1 MKKIFVF
8 VLIFT
13 SLFILFAIPS
23 FAADKGEE
31 YWQDFT
37 ELVPE
42 GTVDKDMDNAA
53 ESVGIKA
60 LLLEIINAISGES
73 GAVFS
78 FLAMLFGLS
87 LLIALAECRGLG
99 EKNELS
105 RYTSA
110 GVSTVCAFFIFK
122 AIYGICL
129 TVSGSIAEI
138 SAVFSGLIPI
148 ASGILAAGGAVNSAA
163 MQAFNMNL
171 ALGTVSYVSSS
182 LLIPLVLALISLA
195 LVSSVDGGAV
205 TAVAKWIKGAF
216 AWIIG
221 IGTAV
226 IIGAVSMQSI
236 ITGAQDSAYLRAAK
250 YAATGMIPVVG
261 STVSAALTT
270 LAGGLSY
277 VKSTVGVLSVML
289 IVVLATAP
297 LISLLLYR
305 MCFSITISF
314 LELVGAGGGAKTF
327 TAFRSAFDALIS
339 VYALSAL
346 IYIAEIIVFLRSG
359 VTVFG

>member
-1 MKKIFVF
+1 MKKIFMC
-8 VLIFT
+8 VLIFAT
-13 SLFILFAIPS
+13 LFLLFAAPAL
-23 FAADKGEE
+23 AADKSEE

-37 ELVPE
+37 EIVPE
-42 GTVDKDMDNAA
+42 DSGIGNIESAA

-60 LLLEIINAISGES
+60 LLGEILSAVSDGSGE
-73 GAVFS
+73 VLP

-87 LLIALAECRGLG
+87 LLVALGECRGD
-99 EKNELS
+99 KSSLS
-105 RYTSA
+105 RHTSA
-110 GVSTVCAFFIFK
+110 GVLTVCAFFIFK
-122 AIYGICL
+122 AIYGICR
-129 TVSGSIAEI
+129 TVSGSIEEL
-138 SAVFSGLIPI
+138 SAIFSGLIPI

-163 MQAFNMNL
+163 AQAFNMNV
-171 ALGTVSYVSSS
+171 ALGAVSYASSS
-182 LLIPLVLALISLA
+182 LLTPLVFALISLA

-216 AWIIG
+216 GWILG

-270 LAGGLSY
+270 LTGGLSY
-277 VKSTVGVLSVML
+277 VKNTVGVLSVML

-305 MCFSITISF
+305 TCFSVSISF
-314 LELVGAGGGAKTF
+314 LELVGASGGAKTF
-327 TAFRSAFDALIS
+327 SAFRSAFDALIS

-346 IYIAEIIVFLRSG
+346 IYVSEIIVFIRSG

>member
-1 MKKIFVF
+1 MKKI
-8 VLIFT
+8 LICAFMVAT
-13 SLFILFAIPS
+13 LFMLLATPS
-23 FAADKGEE
+23 FASDKSEE

-42 GTVDKDMDNAA
+42 GTVDGNMENAA

-60 LLLEIINAISGES
+60 LLGEILSAISDRSGEIF
-73 GAVFS
+73 A

-87 LLIALAECRGLG
+87 LLIALAECRAAGD
-99 EKNELS
+99 KNNLS
-105 RYTSA
+105 RHTAS
-110 GVSTVCAFFIFK
+110 GVSTVCAFFIFE
-122 AIYGICL
+122 AIYGICR
-129 TVSGSIAEI
+129 TVSGSIEEL
-138 SAVFSGLIPI
+138 SALFSGLIPI

-163 MQAFNMNL
+163 TQAFNMNI
-171 ALGTVSYVSSS
+171 ALGAVSYVSSS

-216 AWIIG
+216 GWVVG

-270 LAGGLSY
+270 LTGGLSY

-305 MCFSITISF
+305 MCFSVSISF
-314 LELVGAGGGAKTF
+314 LELVGANSGAKTF
-327 TAFRSAFDALIS
+327 SAFRSAFDTLIS

-346 IYIAEIIVFLRSG
+346 IYIAEIIVFVKSG

>member
-1 MKKIFVF
+1 MKKIFMC
-8 VLIFT
+8 VLIFAT
-13 SLFILFAIPS
+13 LFLLFAAPAL
-23 FAADKGEE
+23 AADKSEE

-37 ELVPE
+37 EIVPE
-42 GTVDKDMDNAA
+42 DSGIGNIESAA

-60 LLLEIINAISGES
+60 LLGEILSAVSDGSGE
-73 GAVFS
+73 VLP

-87 LLIALAECRGLG
+87 LLVALGECRGD
-99 EKNELS
+99 KSSLS
-105 RYTSA
+105 RHTSA
-110 GVSTVCAFFIFK
+110 GVLTVCAFFIFK
-122 AIYGICL
+122 AIYGICR
-129 TVSGSIAEI
+129 TVSGSIEEL
-138 SAVFSGLIPI
+138 SAIFSGLIPI
-148 ASGILAAGGAVNSAA
+148 ASGILAAGGAV
-163 MQAFNMNL
+163 
-171 ALGTVSYVSSS
+171 
-182 LLIPLVLALISLA
+182 
-195 LVSSVDGGAV
+195 

-216 AWIIG
+216 GWILG

-270 LAGGLSY
+270 LTGGLSY
-277 VKSTVGVLSVML
+277 VKNTVGVLSVML

-305 MCFSITISF
+305 TCFSVSISF
-314 LELVGAGGGAKTF
+314 LELVGASGGAKTF
-327 TAFRSAFDALIS
+327 SAFRSAFDALIS

-346 IYIAEIIVFLRSG
+346 IYVSEIIVFIRSG

>member
-138 SAVFSGLIPI
+138 SAVLKCAYNFIIP
-148 ASGILAAGGAVNSAA
+148 S
-163 MQAFNMNL
+163 FNNL
-171 ALGTVSYVSSS
+171 YNPSFGT
-182 LLIPLVLALISLA
+182 
-195 LVSSVDGGAV
+195 
-205 TAVAKWIKGAF
+205 
-216 AWIIG
+216 
-221 IGTAV
+221 
-226 IIGAVSMQSI
+226 
-236 ITGAQDSAYLRAAK
+236 
-250 YAATGMIPVVG
+250 
-261 STVSAALTT
+261 
-270 LAGGLSY
+270 
-277 VKSTVGVLSVML
+277 GVLIL
-289 IVVLATAP
+289 P
-297 LISLLLYR
+297 
-305 MCFSITISF
+305 
-314 LELVGAGGGAKTF
+314 AGKGYHYHVA
-327 TAFRSAFDALIS
+327 
-339 VYALSAL
+339 V
-346 IYIAEIIVFLRSG
+346 
-359 VTVFG
+359 